1 MAASLQISR
10 AAEVELTRRL
20 DSTSSHPIAVALSGG
35 GDSLAL
41 FHIAAAFGKKTGRPI
56 LALTVNHGLHPQS
69 KAWSDAARTAALSVG
84 AEWRGLDWR
93 GEKPKTGLAAAAR
106 RARHALLAE
115 AARSEGCKV
124 LLIGHTADDQAE
136 NIWMRQNKLAPFG
149 ELSSWSP
156 SPVWPEGRGVFL
168 CRPLLS
174 LRRAALRETLLAQ
187 GQTWVEDPAN
197 TDIAR
202 PRARARRA
210 LGLAKSEVPVL
221 PESRDLAPS
230 PLIDAFQFFPFGAA
244 EVPLQA
250 LLAAHEATR
259 TKALAAA
266 LVGISGRE
274 AIPDGARVRNLV
286 AALSESPAGSRT
298 LGGAKVSRYGDTLLL
313 TRDMNDRRTPRP
325 DMAGLFEARFSL
337 SPAVTACAAHGRL
350 AALTPAD
357 RQRIKALNA
366 NIRPTL
372 PIVLGEDGVWRLPQ
386 PFGEADVMATSLA
399 QGRFRAAL
407 GGIVT
412 ERDIETP

>member
-1 MAASLQISR
+1 MAL
-10 AAEVELTRRL
+10 L
-20 DSTSSHPIAVALSGG
+20 
-35 GDSLAL
+35 
-41 FHIAAAFGKKTGRPI
+41 HIAAAFGKKTGRPI

-69 KAWSDAARTAALSVG
+69 EAWSDAARTAALAVG
-84 AEWRGLDWR
+84 AQWRGLVWQGD
-93 GEKPKTGLAAAAR
+93 KPKTGLAAAAR

-136 NIWMRQNKLAPFG
+136 NTWMRQNKLAPFG
-149 ELSSWSP
+149 DLTSWSP

-197 TDIAR
+197 TDLAR

-210 LGLAKSEVPVL
+210 LDLAKPTAPAV

-230 PLIDAFQFFPFGAA
+230 PLIDAFQFSAFGAA
-244 EVPLQA
+244 SVPLQV
-250 LLAAHEATR
+250 LLAAPEALR
-259 TKALAAA
+259 TKAFAAA
-266 LVGISGRE
+266 LVSISGRE

-286 AALSESPAGSRT
+286 AALSESPAGPRT
-298 LGGAKVSRYGDTLLL
+298 LGGTKVSRSGDTLLL
-313 TRDMNDRRTPRP
+313 TRDVNDRRAPRP
-325 DMAGLFEARFSL
+325 EMVGLFEARFSL
-337 SPAVTACAAHGRL
+337 SPEVTAYAAQGRL

-366 NIRPTL
+366 PIRPTL
-372 PIVLGEDGVWRLPQ
+372 PVVLSEDGVWRLPQ
-386 PFGEADVMATSLA
+386 PFGEADIMATSLA
-399 QGRFRAAL
+399 QARFRAAL
-407 GGIVT
+407 GAVVT
-412 ERDIETP
+412 ERDIESP